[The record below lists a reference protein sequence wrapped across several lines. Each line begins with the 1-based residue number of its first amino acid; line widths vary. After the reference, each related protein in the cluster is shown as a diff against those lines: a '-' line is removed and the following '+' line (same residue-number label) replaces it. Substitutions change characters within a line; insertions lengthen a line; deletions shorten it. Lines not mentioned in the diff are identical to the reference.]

1 MRPEKN
7 VLTACPGEHLRN
19 PRAAGKAAMV
29 SLNQSES
36 KQQRLKPQERSM
48 MQVLLIYIAVFLVI
62 CVCIVTLES
71 VGRWRRKKR

>member
-1 MRPEKN
+1 MP
-7 VLTACPGEHLRN
+7 
-19 PRAAGKAAMV
+19 AMV

-36 KQQRLKPQERSM
+36 KQQRLRPQERSM

-62 CVCIVTLES
+62 CVCIVTLER